1 MIKRDI
7 FKKFKK
13 NGSFSHRGD
22 KSICPEK
29 RQLKDNRRF
38 TAWVSH
44 APASS
49 DVGDGSGTWG
59 GDAETQGGRTAPP
72 RGASA
77 EPPAVRVRGTWGE
90 HPLSSVKRRS
100 FPSAPGLLYLPF
112 CSSTER
118 GGDPGVTGEFLYR
131 DKYSRRGRAGGSG
144 SWWHGGSATGPGV
157 RSGGHAGGASCGG
170 GTAPASE
177 ASSRPSTSHSS
188 APIPGVARGRVRVKA
203 ARRHETGLRP
213 WMVRKPV
220 WWLLKSSGIT
230 VEPGVRSRRGV
241 FSRGPEA
248 KPHP

>member
-188 APIPGVARGRVRVKA
+188 APIPLPSATHVPGRGSCLPAGSSSTRPHCSPA
-203 ARRHETGLRP
+203 WGPRRRWSH
-213 WMVRKPV
+213 
-220 WWLLKSSGIT
+220 S
-230 VEPGVRSRRGV
+230 
-241 FSRGPEA
+241 
-248 KPHP
+248 